1 MTKPLST
8 DLRQRLVWA
17 VDGGMTRRMV
27 GERFG
32 VAAST
37 AVRWVDQWR
46 RTGGVQPR
54 PQGGDKRS
62 QRIEAHA
69 NEILALI
76 DETSRRPAPSC
87 ASCRPTAPTSISLK
101 SMSSG
106 VQLLKPSISSLQ
118 SNAATSSPQQ
128 AMNPS
133 DRKML

>member
-8 DLRQRLVWA
+8 DLWRRLVWA
-17 VDGGMTRRMV
+17 VDGGMTRRMA

-69 NEILALI
+69 NKILALI
-76 DETSRRPAPSC
+76 DETPDMTLAEIAAYLEGSHGLWVALSTVWRFFERRGI
-87 ASCRPTAPTSISLK
+87 TLK
-101 SMSSG
+101 NG
-106 VQLLKPSISSLQ
+106 ARQGAR
-118 SNAATSSPQQ
+118 AA
-128 AMNPS
+128 
-133 DRKML
+133 